1 MNIEVS
7 IMLDVECW
15 GRIFLSPKVQCSILS
30 SPESPETVGPWT
42 LAREPG
48 ERSRDQLIRRG
59 GNWNGTGLFQV
70 YNVQTIVPDV
80 NPVDGRR

>member
-48 ERSRDQLIRRG
+48 ERSRDQLIRG
-59 GNWNGTGLFQV
+59 GHLER
-70 YNVQTIVPDV
+70 
-80 NPVDGRR
+80 DGIIPSLQCTNNCA